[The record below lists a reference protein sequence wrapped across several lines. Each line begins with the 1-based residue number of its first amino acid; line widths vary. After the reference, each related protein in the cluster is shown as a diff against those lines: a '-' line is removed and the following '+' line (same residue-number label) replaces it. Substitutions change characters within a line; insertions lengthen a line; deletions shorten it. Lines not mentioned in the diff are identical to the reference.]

1 MNCLRLFVIVL
12 FTASNPVGF
21 AQDLTLSEL
30 DAPSIQRQAAL
41 EEIESTLVSNEI
53 DYYPELDQIPLPSPI
68 DTFDDGEVDPLLEP
82 SAVGPIAQGTSETP
96 TILEP
101 VTNQEIGDPQE
112 TDVIA
117 DGAVT
122 DHEQPLAVKFDI
134 LLFDNLTITSN
145 ETEVID
151 AVDIDIPS
159 ESTPNAT
166 GDSNPTED
174 NQPHENDLETV
185 EETPV
190 TDTPVAE
197 TTAVEV
203 AADTEDQPA
212 NQTQDVDGEQQTTDL
227 SEETTQDN
235 ATGESNPTEDNQ
247 PHENDLETIEET
259 TVEDTQVV
267 VDTPV
272 AETPTVETPTV
283 ETPTVETPT
292 VETPAVE
299 TPAVET
305 PAVETTVV
313 ETAAGAEDQPANQT
327 QDADGEQQ
335 TTDLSEETTQD
346 NATGESNPTQDNQPH
361 ENDLETIEETT
372 VVDTPVTET
381 PLVETA
387 ADTEDQPVN
396 QTQDVD
402 GNQQTTD
409 LTEETTQDNNGS
421 EISTI
426 ETPEVKAPLN
436 SQEVGES
443 QEANIITDEIVAAN
457 QPSFEDTS
465 ATDQQNVDTDD
476 QRQISQ
482 KTIRTSNPEKVKEI
496 LEKFQVFLKKIR
508 NRQAYQLLD

>member
-235 ATGESNPTEDNQ
+235 
-247 PHENDLETIEET
+247 
-259 TVEDTQVV
+259 
-267 VDTPV
+267 
-272 AETPTVETPTV
+272 
-283 ETPTVETPT
+283 
-292 VETPAVE
+292 
-299 TPAVET
+299 
-305 PAVETTVV
+305 
-313 ETAAGAEDQPANQT
+313 
-327 QDADGEQQ
+327 
-335 TTDLSEETTQD
+335 
-346 NATGESNPTQDNQPH
+346 
-361 ENDLETIEETT
+361 
-372 VVDTPVTET
+372 
-381 PLVETA
+381 
-387 ADTEDQPVN
+387 
-396 QTQDVD
+396 
-402 GNQQTTD
+402 
-409 LTEETTQDNNGS
+409 NGS

-426 ETPEVKAPLN
+426 ETPEVRAPLN